1 MTTQKPATTPKPTR
15 AALTSL
21 VEPKATPA
29 AAAPAQAEMGEQ
41 VAAKPAPGPSD
52 LKTMQVRVN
61 RAGWVEFSRLAQD
74 LDITLEQ
81 LMVDAMNEA
90 LRRNGK
96 PPVMERR
103 LPGKK

>member
-1 MTTQKPATTPKPTR
+1 MAKPTR
-15 AALTSL
+15 GALTSL
-21 VEPKATPA
+21 VEPKAAPA
-29 AAAPAQAEMGEQ
+29 AAVPAPAETGEQ
-41 VAAKPAPGPSD
+41 DAPKPAPGPTD

-81 LMVDAMNEA
+81 LMVDAMNET

-103 LPGKK
+103 LPGRR